1 MSPSFKRGREESL
14 DNGYCLLYSGEAGWD
29 THYIGIV
36 MGASEGCDFLCPAE
50 GAAHL
55 RVLIDGHS
63 NTVAAAANDDTHL
76 CFALFDSTGNRV
88 PKVGVIYTLGS
99 VGSAIKYLMPL
110 CLKGCYDGLFVGYSG
125 VVITYSNIHF
135 LYGVLNIFAKL
146 INNW

>member
-14 DNGYCLLYSGEAGWD
+14 DNGYCLLYSGETRWD

-36 MGASEGCDFLCPAE
+36 MGASKGCDFLCPAE

-55 RVLIDGHS
+55 GVLIDGHS
-63 NTVAAAANDDTHL
+63 NTVAAAANDDAHL
-76 CFALFDSTGNRV
+76 CFAFFDSTGNRV
-88 PKVGVIYTLGS
+88 PKIGVIYTLGS

-125 VVITYSNIHF
+125 VVITYSYIHLF
-135 LYGVLNIFAKL
+135 VWCFKYFCKTNK
-146 INNW
+146 